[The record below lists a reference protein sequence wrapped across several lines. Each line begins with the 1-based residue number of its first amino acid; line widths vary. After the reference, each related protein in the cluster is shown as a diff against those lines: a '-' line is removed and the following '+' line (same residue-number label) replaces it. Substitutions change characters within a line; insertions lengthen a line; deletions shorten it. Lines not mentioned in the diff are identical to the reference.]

1 MDTNVLKT
9 FIAVCEYSGFS
20 AAAKELGYTQSTVSS
35 QIKQLE
41 KELDVRLF
49 DRYYHKIN
57 LTEKGVLVLQQARN
71 ILKAQAKMLDS
82 LNSAESI
89 EGEIR
94 LSMSSSVCSRYFKN
108 DFLRFHHQYPE
119 IKVEITENGTEQ
131 MFDKL
136 RKNETDL
143 VFTLDRHIYDSDF
156 IICAEQEEQ
165 VHFIVAADNPVAGCS
180 WKLSEISQN
189 EFVLTEQAMS
199 YRKILNE
206 TLASQS
212 LEIRPVLEIGN
223 PLQICELV
231 KNSSLLSFLPDLSF
245 AQFIH
250 LHGLYVIQGKAC
262 VACSLCFQVISA
274 LEPHVIKGRNRLSS
288 FSRHIYRAL
297 SGRKTHGCPAYR
309 GVGCRRKHISCQQ
322 TAGHRKSSPASY
334 QISPALSHIPSPFQ
348 YLIRLLTL

>member
-1 MDTNVLKT
+1 MGKEREMDTNVLKT

-165 VHFIVAADNPVAGCS
+165 VHFIAAADNPVADCS

-231 KNSSLLSFLPDLSF
+231 KNSNLLSFLPD
-245 AQFIH
+245 FISEK
-250 LHGLYVIQGKAC
+250 YVKDGQIKRLD
-262 VACSLCFQVISA
+262 VA
-274 LEPHVIKGRNRLSS
+274 
-288 FSRHIYRAL
+288 
-297 SGRKTHGCPAYR
+297 GCPVAVWTQLLLHKNKWR
-309 GVGCRRKHISCQQ
+309 
-322 TAGHRKSSPASY
+322 SPAINVFIEFY
-334 QISPALSHIPSPFQ
+334 KEVMQ
-348 YLIRLLTL
+348 R

>member
-41 KELDVRLF
+41 KELGVRLF

-94 LSMSSSVCSRYFKN
+94 LSMSSSV
-108 DFLRFHHQYPE
+108 
-119 IKVEITENGTEQ
+119 
-131 MFDKL
+131 
-136 RKNETDL
+136 
-143 VFTLDRHIYDSDF
+143 
-156 IICAEQEEQ
+156 
-165 VHFIVAADNPVAGCS
+165 
-180 WKLSEISQN
+180 
-189 EFVLTEQAMS
+189 

-231 KNSSLLSFLPDLSF
+231 KNSSLLSFLPD
-245 AQFIH
+245 FISEK
-250 LHGLYVIQGKAC
+250 YVKDGQIKRLD
-262 VACSLCFQVISA
+262 VA
-274 LEPHVIKGRNRLSS
+274 
-288 FSRHIYRAL
+288 
-297 SGRKTHGCPAYR
+297 GCPVTVWTQLLLHKNKWR
-309 GVGCRRKHISCQQ
+309 
-322 TAGHRKSSPASY
+322 SPAINVFIEFY
-334 QISPALSHIPSPFQ
+334 KEVMQ
-348 YLIRLLTL
+348 R

>member
-9 FIAVCEYSGFS
+9 FIAVCEYAGFS

-165 VHFIVAADNPVAGCS
+165 VHFIAAADNPVAGCS

-231 KNSSLLSFLPDLSF
+231 KTAACFPFFRISFR
-245 AQFIH
+245 
-250 LHGLYVIQGKAC
+250 
-262 VACSLCFQVISA
+262 
-274 LEPHVIKGRNRLSS
+274 RNM
-288 FSRHIYRAL
+288 
-297 SGRKTHGCPAYR
+297 
-309 GVGCRRKHISCQQ
+309 
-322 TAGHRKSSPASY
+322 
-334 QISPALSHIPSPFQ
+334 
-348 YLIRLLTL
+348 

>member
-1 MDTNVLKT
+1 MGKEREMDTNVLKT

-180 WKLSEISQN
+180 W
-189 EFVLTEQAMS
+189 
-199 YRKILNE
+199 NE

-231 KNSSLLSFLPDLSF
+231 KNSSLLSFLPD
-245 AQFIH
+245 FISEK
-250 LHGLYVIQGKAC
+250 YVKDGQIKRLD
-262 VACSLCFQVISA
+262 VA
-274 LEPHVIKGRNRLSS
+274 
-288 FSRHIYRAL
+288 
-297 SGRKTHGCPAYR
+297 GCPVTVWTQLLLHKNKWR
-309 GVGCRRKHISCQQ
+309 
-322 TAGHRKSSPASY
+322 SPAINVFIEFY
-334 QISPALSHIPSPFQ
+334 KEVMQ
-348 YLIRLLTL
+348 R

>member
-1 MDTNVLKT
+1 MGKEREMDTNVLKT

-131 MFDKL
+131 MFDML
-136 RKNETDL
+136 RKNEVDL
-143 VFTLDRHIYDSDF
+143 IFTLDSHIYDSDF
-156 IICAEQEEQ
+156 IICAAHEEK
-165 VHFIVAADNPVAGCS
+165 VHFFASVDNPLLN
-180 WKLSEISQN
+180 KENISLKELCN
-189 EFVLTEQAMS
+189 EDFVLTESNMS
-199 YRKILNE
+199 YRKLLNNE
-206 TLASQS
+206 LATQS
-212 LEIRPVLEIGN
+212 LEIHPVLEIGN
-223 PLQICELV
+223 PLQICSLI
-231 KNSSLLSFLPDLSF
+231 KNSKMISFLPD
-245 AQFIH
+245 FITEDYYNSGEIKH
-250 LHGLYVIQGKAC
+250 LPVNDCDVSVWTQLRIHKN
-262 VACSLCFQVISA
+262 
-274 LEPHVIKGRNRLSS
+274 KW
-288 FSRHIYRAL
+288 
-297 SGRKTHGCPAYR
+297 K
-309 GVGCRRKHISCQQ
+309 
-322 TAGHRKSSPASY
+322 
-334 QISPALSHIPSPFQ
+334 SPALNAFIDF
-348 YLIRLLTL
+348 YRDVIRK

>member
-49 DRYYHKIN
+49 DRYYHNIN

-156 IICAEQEEQ
+156 ISEKYVKDGQIKRL
-165 VHFIVAADNPVAGCS
+165 DVAGC
-180 WKLSEISQN
+180 
-189 EFVLTEQAMS
+189 
-199 YRKILNE
+199 
-206 TLASQS
+206 
-212 LEIRPVLEIGN
+212 PVTVWTQL
-223 PLQICELV
+223 LLH
-231 KNSSLLSFLPDLSF
+231 KN
-245 AQFIH
+245 
-250 LHGLYVIQGKAC
+250 KW
-262 VACSLCFQVISA
+262 
-274 LEPHVIKGRNRLSS
+274 R
-288 FSRHIYRAL
+288 
-297 SGRKTHGCPAYR
+297 
-309 GVGCRRKHISCQQ
+309 
-322 TAGHRKSSPASY
+322 SPAINVFIEFY
-334 QISPALSHIPSPFQ
+334 KEVMQ
-348 YLIRLLTL
+348 R

>member
-1 MDTNVLKT
+1 MYIIENIVCIRKITLLRFDGKILKKNMGKEREMDTNVLKT

-165 VHFIVAADNPVAGCS
+165 VHFIAAADNPVAGCS

-231 KNSSLLSFLPDLSF
+231 KNSSLLSFLPD
-245 AQFIH
+245 FISEK
-250 LHGLYVIQGKAC
+250 YVKDGQIKRLD
-262 VACSLCFQVISA
+262 VA
-274 LEPHVIKGRNRLSS
+274 
-288 FSRHIYRAL
+288 
-297 SGRKTHGCPAYR
+297 GCPVTVWTQLLLHKNKWR
-309 GVGCRRKHISCQQ
+309 
-322 TAGHRKSSPASY
+322 SPAINVFIEFY
-334 QISPALSHIPSPFQ
+334 KEVMQ
-348 YLIRLLTL
+348 R

>member
-57 LTEKGVLVLQQARN
+57 LTEKGVLVHAAGIEI

-131 MFDKL
+131 M
-136 RKNETDL
+136 
-143 VFTLDRHIYDSDF
+143 I
-156 IICAEQEEQ
+156 
-165 VHFIVAADNPVAGCS
+165 
-180 WKLSEISQN
+180 
-189 EFVLTEQAMS
+189 
-199 YRKILNE
+199 
-206 TLASQS
+206 
-212 LEIRPVLEIGN
+212 
-223 PLQICELV
+223 
-231 KNSSLLSFLPDLSF
+231 
-245 AQFIH
+245 
-250 LHGLYVIQGKAC
+250 
-262 VACSLCFQVISA
+262 
-274 LEPHVIKGRNRLSS
+274 
-288 FSRHIYRAL
+288 
-297 SGRKTHGCPAYR
+297 
-309 GVGCRRKHISCQQ
+309 
-322 TAGHRKSSPASY
+322 
-334 QISPALSHIPSPFQ
+334 
-348 YLIRLLTL
+348 

>member
-1 MDTNVLKT
+1 MGKEREMDTNVLKT

-165 VHFIVAADNPVAGCS
+165 VHFIAAADNSVAGCS

-231 KNSSLLSFLPDLSF
+231 KNSSLLSFLPD
-245 AQFIH
+245 FISEK
-250 LHGLYVIQGKAC
+250 YVKDGQIKRLD
-262 VACSLCFQVISA
+262 VA
-274 LEPHVIKGRNRLSS
+274 
-288 FSRHIYRAL
+288 
-297 SGRKTHGCPAYR
+297 GCPGNCMDTVAAPQ
-309 GVGCRRKHISCQQ
+309 K
-322 TAGHRKSSPASY
+322 
-334 QISPALSHIPSPFQ
+334 
-348 YLIRLLTL
+348 

>member
-131 MFDKL
+131 MFDML
-136 RKNETDL
+136 RKNEVDL
-143 VFTLDRHIYDSDF
+143 IFTLDSHIYDSEF
-156 IICAEQEEQ
+156 IICAEHEEK
-165 VHFIVAADNPVAGCS
+165 VHFFASVDNPLLN
-180 WKLSEISQN
+180 KENISLK
-189 EFVLTEQAMS
+189 ELCTEDFVLTESNMS
-199 YRKILNE
+199 YRKLLNNE
-206 TLASQS
+206 LAAQS
-212 LEIRPVLEIGN
+212 LEIHPVLEIGN
-223 PLQICELV
+223 PLQICSLI
-231 KNSSLLSFLPDLSF
+231 KNSKMISFLPD
-245 AQFIH
+245 FITEDYYNSGEIKH
-250 LHGLYVIQGKAC
+250 LPVNDCDVSVWTQLLIHKN
-262 VACSLCFQVISA
+262 
-274 LEPHVIKGRNRLSS
+274 KW
-288 FSRHIYRAL
+288 
-297 SGRKTHGCPAYR
+297 K
-309 GVGCRRKHISCQQ
+309 
-322 TAGHRKSSPASY
+322 
-334 QISPALSHIPSPFQ
+334 SPALNAFIDF
-348 YLIRLLTL
+348 YRDVIRK

>member
-165 VHFIVAADNPVAGCS
+165 VHFIVDY
-180 WKLSEISQN
+180 I
-189 EFVLTEQAMS
+189 LTELDRDHTLLLFISKNLSWGIFKGAFEEKMPDEDYHFYQS
-199 YRKILNE
+199 YLDMLSKSRATYE
-206 TLASQS
+206 
-212 LEIRPVLEIGN
+212 N
-223 PLQICELV
+223 PELLLFTIIELV
-231 KNSSLLSFLPDLSF
+231 GSSCYSCILYQQPVPLVQYRPY
-245 AQFIH
+245 
-250 LHGLYVIQGKAC
+250 LHASITA
-262 VACSLCFQVISA
+262 IM
-274 LEPHVIKGRNRLSS
+274 
-288 FSRHIYRAL
+288 
-297 SGRKTHGCPAYR
+297 KTFEATPA
-309 GVGCRRKHISCQQ
+309 
-322 TAGHRKSSPASY
+322 
-334 QISPALSHIPSPFQ
+334 
-348 YLIRLLTL
+348 